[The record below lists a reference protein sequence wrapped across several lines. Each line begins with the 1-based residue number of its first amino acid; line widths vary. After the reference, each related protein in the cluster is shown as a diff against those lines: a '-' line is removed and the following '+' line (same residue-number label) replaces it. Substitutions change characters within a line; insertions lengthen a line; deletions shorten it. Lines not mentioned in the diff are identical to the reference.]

1 MAIKK
6 KQSHT
11 KAYVAIVLVAIIAIA
26 TVAVAYA
33 TYGHSTKAKIIVGV
47 HVGDTFYYN
56 ITGESIL
63 FTAGADPDAYYTGF
77 SQLNNTNYY
86 KVTITGV
93 NGVSVSLNTDWAFNN
108 GTDIQNSQTIN
119 LATGQTTDPQGF
131 WGIYASNLKL
141 NGLLYPDGTA
151 KLIVNSTGSEQF
163 SSGLRTNNYW
173 STERVN
179 YLTTDPT
186 LSTLQDN
193 TIEVSFDTHTGVL
206 TYLNNIIAY
215 NNPEMNLIITWLLTN
230 STVWS
235 V

>member
-11 KAYVAIVLVAIIAIA
+11 KAYVAIILVAIIAIA
-26 TVAVAYA
+26 TVTVAYA

-63 FTAGADPDAYYTGF
+63 FTAGADPDAEYAGF

-86 KVTITGV
+86 EVTITAV
-93 NGVSVSLNTDWAFNN
+93 NGVSVSLNTDWVFNN
-108 GTDIQNSQTIN
+108 GTDIQNSQTID
-119 LATGQTTDPQGF
+119 LATGQTTNSNSF

-141 NGLLYPDGTA
+141 NGLLYPDGTSG
-151 KLIVNSTGSEQF
+151 LIVNSTGNEQF
-163 SSGLRTNNYW
+163 SSGLRTSNYW
-173 STERVN
+173 STERV
-179 YLTTDPT
+179 LVLSTDPT
-186 LSTLQDN
+186 ESTLQDN
-193 TIEVSFDTHTGVL
+193 TIEVTFDAQTGVL
-206 TYLNNIIAY
+206 TSLNNIIAY